1 MLYLRASLEQI
12 QELLQR
18 QFPKP
23 TRMAK
28 KCQTHVEL
36 PLTQRPHK
44 DCPTCWEDIC
54 NYLRACSSANKF
66 MAEWK
71 RDAENLL
78 ASGEQAGRT

>member
-1 MLYLRASLEQI
+1 MLYIRASREQI

-23 TRMAK
+23 TKVAK
-28 KCQTHVEL
+28 KCQAHIEL

-44 DCPTCWEDIC
+44 DCPVCWEDIC
-54 NYLRACSSANKF
+54 NYLRACSSANQF
-66 MAEWK
+66 MAQWK

-78 ASGEQAGRT
+78 VTTKEIGCA